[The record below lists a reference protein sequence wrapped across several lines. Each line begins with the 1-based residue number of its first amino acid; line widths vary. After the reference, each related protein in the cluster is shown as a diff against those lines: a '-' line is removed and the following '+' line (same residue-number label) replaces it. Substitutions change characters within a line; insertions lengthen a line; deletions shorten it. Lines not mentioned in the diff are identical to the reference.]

1 MKKKWEKIKSLIFK
15 VIITINSHH
24 TGAYAAQA
32 AYFFV
37 LSLIPIFLLLLTMVR
52 FTPITM
58 SEVMTAVLKVFPESV
73 APMIRSIV
81 SQVYFQSG
89 TIVPVT
95 IVVALWSAGK
105 GVLSVTSGLNSIC
118 ENMET
123 RNYFYLRIRASFY
136 TVIFLLAI
144 VSSLVLSVFGNRI
157 SVMIYEH
164 IPFLS
169 KVVEFIIRIR
179 TFVTFVV
186 LTVFWDL
193 VYRFLPNRRNMAKTT
208 LRKQLPGAV
217 FTACGWLLLSFFFS
231 VYLDVFKGFT
241 SMYGSLTTII
251 LIMLWLYGCMYIILL
266 GGEINALLEKFLQK
280 RAGNL
285 KKKKEK
291 ETLAQNNKKKKN
303 KKAKKKTPPKP
314 TSVSVRNGDNLD
326 RIARRQGT
334 TVEALKKANNLSG
347 DNPVIQP
354 GQKLKLPKDKKASK
368 ADKKEEKSSKKSSK
382 KGKKK
387 RR

>member
-1 MKKKWEKIKSLIFK
+1 MNMKKVGKIKSQIFK

-217 FTACGWLLLSFFFS
+217 FTACGWLLLSFFFFGIP
-231 VYLDVFKGFT
+231 DVLKAFAKHVRKFDDDYFDHALAVW
-241 SMYGSLTTII
+241 MYVH
-251 LIMLWLYGCMYIILL
+251 YI
-266 GGEINALLEKFLQK
+266 
-280 RAGNL
+280 AGRRDQCASG
-285 KKKKEK
+285 KIFAETGRQFEK
-291 ETLAQNNKKKKN
+291 EERERSIIPQAKALSFVTGADCIDLCCEKGDTLSAC
-303 KKAKKKTPPKP
+303 
-314 TSVSVRNGDNLD
+314 
-326 RIARRQGT
+326 
-334 TVEALKKANNLSG
+334 
-347 DNPVIQP
+347 
-354 GQKLKLPKDKKASK
+354 SK
-368 ADKKEEKSSKKSSK
+368 I
-382 KGKKK
+382 
-387 RR
+387 

>member
-1 MKKKWEKIKSLIFK
+1 MNMKKKWEKIKSQIFK
-15 VIITINSHH
+15 VIITINSPH

-179 TFVTFVV
+179 T
-186 LTVFWDL
+186 
-193 VYRFLPNRRNMAKTT
+193 NMAKTT

-291 ETLAQNNKKKKN
+291 E
-303 KKAKKKTPPKP
+303 
-314 TSVSVRNGDNLD
+314 V
-326 RIARRQGT
+326 
-334 TVEALKKANNLSG
+334 
-347 DNPVIQP
+347 
-354 GQKLKLPKDKKASK
+354 
-368 ADKKEEKSSKKSSK
+368 
-382 KGKKK
+382 
-387 RR
+387 